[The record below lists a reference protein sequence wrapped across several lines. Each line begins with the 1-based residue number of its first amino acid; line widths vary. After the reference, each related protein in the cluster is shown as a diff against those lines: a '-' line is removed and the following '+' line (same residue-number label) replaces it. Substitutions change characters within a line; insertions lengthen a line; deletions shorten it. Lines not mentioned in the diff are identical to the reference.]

1 MMKETF
7 LVTGGAGFI
16 GTNFVKMLVSE
27 RPEATVVVHD
37 ALTYCGNIK
46 SLIDEID
53 GGRIRFVHGDIGDSV
68 LVDRLLQEYTPT
80 YIVNFAAES
89 HVDRSLQDSRPFVR
103 TNVEGTM
110 NMLDCAKRQMD
121 AQKASGNP
129 VTLRRFIQISTDEV
143 YGQLPLDCPDGREY
157 PSEARKLLQG
167 HEIGVMYGSEAFSE
181 TSPLKPSSPYSASKT
196 SADLFA
202 LAYYHSFGLPVVVTR
217 CSNNYGPYQHPEK
230 LIPLMINNIRNR
242 CKLPVYGQGLNV
254 RDWIYVDDH
263 CRGIM
268 AAIDRGRD
276 GEVYNFGGYSERRNI
291 DIVGLL
297 IDTIAELLPDNSGI
311 DRSLIAYV
319 ADRPG
324 HDARYAINAEKA
336 MTELG
341 WRPQMNF
348 SDGLRI
354 TVEWYLAHR
363 QWLEDIVN
371 GDYLGYYKKMYSNR

>member
-1 MMKETF
+1 
-7 LVTGGAGFI
+7 
-16 GTNFVKMLVSE
+16 
-27 RPEATVVVHD
+27 
-37 ALTYCGNIK
+37 
-46 SLIDEID
+46 
-53 GGRIRFVHGDIGDSV
+53 
-68 LVDRLLQEYTPT
+68 
-80 YIVNFAAES
+80 
-89 HVDRSLQDSRPFVR
+89 
-103 TNVEGTM
+103 
-110 NMLDCAKRQMD
+110 
-121 AQKASGNP
+121 
-129 VTLRRFIQISTDEV
+129 
-143 YGQLPLDCPDGREY
+143 
-157 PSEARKLLQG
+157 
-167 HEIGVMYGSEAFSE
+167 MYGSEAFSE

>member
-1 MMKETF
+1 MCA
-7 LVTGGAGFI
+7 TGFTSRG
-16 GTNFVKMLVSE
+16 
-27 RPEATVVVHD
+27 
-37 ALTYCGNIK
+37 LT
-46 SLIDEID
+46 
-53 GGRIRFVHGDIGDSV
+53 
-68 LVDRLLQEYTPT
+68 
-80 YIVNFAAES
+80 
-89 HVDRSLQDSRPFVR
+89 
-103 TNVEGTM
+103 
-110 NMLDCAKRQMD
+110 
-121 AQKASGNP
+121 
-129 VTLRRFIQISTDEV
+129 
-143 YGQLPLDCPDGREY
+143 
-157 PSEARKLLQG
+157 
-167 HEIGVMYGSEAFSE
+167 
-181 TSPLKPSSPYSASKT
+181 
-196 SADLFA
+196 
-202 LAYYHSFGLPVVVTR
+202 
-217 CSNNYGPYQHPEK
+217 
-230 LIPLMINNIRNR
+230 
-242 CKLPVYGQGLNV
+242 
-254 RDWIYVDDH
+254 
-263 CRGIM
+263 

>member
-27 RPEATVVVHD
+27 RPEATVVVLD

-242 CKLPVYGQGLNV
+242 CKLP
-254 RDWIYVDDH
+254 
-263 CRGIM
+263 
-268 AAIDRGRD
+268 
-276 GEVYNFGGYSERRNI
+276 
-291 DIVGLL
+291 
-297 IDTIAELLPDNSGI
+297 DNSGI